1 MKGRVTCGP
10 SIVRCHVTVRG
21 GVQSPVLCA
30 HKRGADGTRHRQSP
44 RALWPLWPE
53 TPLAS
58 VNSSGSAHS
67 DGFIP
72 TLLPT
77 QPFQM

>member
-1 MKGRVTCGP
+1 MKGKVTCGP
-10 SIVRCHVTVRG
+10 RTVRCHVTMRG
-21 GVQSPVLCA
+21 GVQWPPSVPTE
-30 HKRGADGTRHRQSP
+30 RGADGTCHRQSP

-58 VNSSGSAHS
+58 ENSPGSALS

-77 QPFQM
+77 RPFQT